1 MSITTLKIGT
11 MTLKN
16 NLILA
21 PMAGITN
28 SPYRQI
34 VMEAG
39 AALTYSE
46 MISGNG
52 LIRDGLRTLE
62 LLKRTPIE
70 TPFAVQLFGDDP
82 EVLAEAT
89 RIASDYGELID
100 LNMGCPVRKVIRS
113 GAGSALMKEPLKVA
127 KIISAMRRATTLPLT
142 VKIRS
147 GWTVAD
153 INFQHI
159 GQICQ
164 DEGADAVILHPRTR
178 CQGFGGHSNWQ
189 HIGELKQNL
198 TIPVIGSGDVTTAD
212 DAFDM
217 LEQTGC
223 DGIMIGRG
231 SYGNPW
237 LFSTIMQRA
246 ADDVV
251 TSPSR
256 QQRLETAL
264 RHLDL
269 YAGYYGERKT
279 LLDMRKHLCW
289 YSRGLNG
296 ASEFRAGINRCT
308 TLDEVREQ
316 SIHFFTQES
325 N

>member
-1 MSITTLKIGT
+1 MSITTLKIGAL
-11 MTLKN
+11 TLKN
-16 NLILA
+16 NLMLA

-52 LIRDGLRTLE
+52 LIRDGVRTLE
-62 LLKRTPIE
+62 LLKRTPVE

-82 EVLAEAT
+82 EVLAEAA
-89 RIASDYGELID
+89 RIASRYGELID
-100 LNMGCPVRKVIRS
+100 LNMGCPVNKVVRS
-113 GAGSALMKEPLKVA
+113 GAGSALMKEPQKVA
-127 KIISAMRRATTLPLT
+127 KIICAMRQATTLPLT

-147 GWTVAD
+147 GWAVAD
-153 INFQHI
+153 INFQLI
-159 GQICQ
+159 GRICQ
-164 DEGADAVILHPRTR
+164 DEGADAVTLHPRTR

-189 HIGELKQNL
+189 HICELKQHL
-198 TIPVIGSGDVTTAD
+198 TIPVIGSGDIITAD
-212 DAFDM
+212 DAFAL

-237 LFSTIMQRA
+237 LFNAIVQRA
-246 ADDVV
+246 AGEKI

-296 ASEFRAGINRCT
+296 ASEFRAAINRCT
-308 TLDEVREQ
+308 TLAEVKKQ
-316 SIHFFTQES
+316 SISFFTQES